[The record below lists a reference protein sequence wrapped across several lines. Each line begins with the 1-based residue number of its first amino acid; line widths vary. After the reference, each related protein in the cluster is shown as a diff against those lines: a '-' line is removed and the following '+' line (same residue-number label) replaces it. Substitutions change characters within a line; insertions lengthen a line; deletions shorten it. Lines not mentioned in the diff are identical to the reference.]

1 MTWFIAYGI
10 GAVLLL
16 VIMNVGLIW
25 KGKTASRP
33 KTLDQKV
40 RGEAVRL
47 KPSSEP
53 QAERP
58 ELQRRPILADA
69 PVESL
74 VETSDEAVDESSS
87 RPPLTESVSGNTSAD
102 VRPVRVMTVFLLGA
116 FVTIL
121 NQTLMNVAL
130 PHMMNEFNVSADTI
144 QWLITGYMLIN
155 GVLVPISAYLVQT
168 FSSRDL
174 FLFAMGSFGVGSL
187 ISALAPSF
195 ALLLTGRLVQAIG
208 AGIIMPLMMNVFLA
222 IFPPQSRGKAMGV
235 MGLTMIFAPAV
246 GPTLSGWIVEN
257 YSWRILFYIS
267 LPFALIS
274 VILAIFWL
282 KNVLALTRPKLDVL
296 GTFLS
301 VIGFGALLY
310 GLSRAGSLGW
320 GSGEVRGTIAVGL
333 VALIWFVLHSLRVP
347 NPILEMRVF
356 RYNIFT
362 MTSLVSALVTMA
374 MFSAM
379 VILPIYLQNIRGF
392 SPIQAGL
399 LLLPGALVMGVMSPI
414 AGALF
419 DRIGA
424 RPLAIIGLLITVYTT
439 WEFTRLS
446 DGTSYGSIMLLYTI
460 RMFGMSLM
468 MMTVMTEGLN
478 QLPRALNPHGTAM
491 ANTVRQVAG
500 SLGTALL
507 VTVMTNRT
515 TVHVDQM
522 IASVSTTDPLVMEQF
537 NKLTHSISLS
547 AGLPE
552 SLAQPVAQTLLWGT
566 VQKEAVIAGINDA
579 FIWATVIAAAALFFS
594 FFIRRARPE
603 STQPGEAP
611 KQPQQEQYAKNDV
624 PSVQG
629 STFTPSKI

>member
-1 MTWFIAYGI
+1 MTWVIVYGI

-16 VIMNVGLIW
+16 VMINVGLIW
-25 KGKTASRP
+25 KGKTASRRDVSDE
-33 KTLDQKV
+33 TV
-40 RGEAVRL
+40 RDEALRL
-47 KPSSEP
+47 KPSSES
-53 QAERP
+53 QGARQDQQQGA
-58 ELQRRPILADA
+58 LLAD
-69 PVESL
+69 PSTQVSVEPST
-74 VETSDEAVDESSS
+74 ETVDATMVKPALPY
-87 RPPLTESVSGNTSAD
+87 RAAD
-102 VRPVRVMTVFLLGA
+102 GMSQEVRPVRVMTVFLLGA

-174 FLFAMGSFGVGSL
+174 FLFAMGSFGIGSL

-195 ALLLTGRLVQAIG
+195 AFLLTGRLVQAIG

-222 IFPPQSRGKAMGV
+222 IFPPESRGKAMGI

-257 YSWRILFYIS
+257 YSWRLLFYIS
-267 LPFALIS
+267 LPFALVS
-274 VILAIFWL
+274 VVLAVFWL
-282 KNVLALTRPKLDVL
+282 KNVLTLTRPKLDVL
-296 GTFLS
+296 GTILS

-320 GSGEVRGTIAVGL
+320 GSGEVRGTIVLGI
-333 VALIWFVLHSLRVP
+333 VALIWFVLHSLRIP

-356 RYNIFT
+356 RYDIFA

-424 RPLAIIGLLITVYTT
+424 RPLAIVGLLITVYTT

-460 RMFGMSLM
+460 RMFGMALM

-537 NKLTHSISLS
+537 NQLTHTLSLS
-547 AGLPE
+547 TGIPQSSAQP
-552 SLAQPVAQTLLWGT
+552 LAQMLLWGT
-566 VQKEAVIAGINDA
+566 VQKEAVIKGINDA
-579 FIWATVIAAAALFFS
+579 FIWATVIALLALIFS

-603 STQPGEAP
+603 LRKPGEAP
-611 KQPQQEQYAKNDV
+611 QKPQQEHLVKNDG

-629 STFTPSKI
+629 STLIPSKR

>member
-1 MTWFIAYGI
+1 MSWLIFYII

-16 VIMNVGLIW
+16 VSLNIILLRKSNKAPHNMSRSIQNT
-25 KGKTASRP
+25 KMPDHGKTDA
-33 KTLDQKV
+33 QIAE
-40 RGEAVRL
+40 GGGRL
-47 KPSSEP
+47 
-53 QAERP
+53 
-58 ELQRRPILADA
+58 
-69 PVESL
+69 
-74 VETSDEAVDESSS
+74 ESSNEALTAPALDVS
-87 RPPLTESVSGNTSAD
+87 RSVAGAAISSD
-102 VRPVRVMTVFLLGA
+102 VRPVQVMIVFLLGA

-130 PHMMNEFNVSADTI
+130 PHMMNEFNVSADTV

-174 FLFAMGSFGVGSL
+174 FIFAMGSFGLGSL
-187 ISALAPSF
+187 ISALSPSF
-195 ALLLTGRLVQAIG
+195 AVLLTGRLVQAIG

-222 IFPPQSRGKAMGV
+222 IFPPESRGKAMGV
-235 MGLTMIFAPAV
+235 MGLTMIFAPAI

-257 YSWRILFYIS
+257 YSWRLLFYIS
-267 LPFALIS
+267 LPFAFVS
-274 VILAIFWL
+274 VILAVFWL
-282 KNVLALTRPKLDVL
+282 KNVLPLTRPKLDVL
-296 GTFLS
+296 GTVLS

-320 GSGEVRGTIAVGL
+320 GSGEVRGTIAVGVL
-333 VALIWFVLHSLRVP
+333 ALIWFVFHSLRVP

-356 RYNIFT
+356 RYDIFA
-362 MTSLVSALVTMA
+362 MTSLVSALVTLA

-419 DRIGA
+419 DRVGA
-424 RPLAIIGLLITVYTT
+424 RPLAIIGLLITVFTT
-439 WEFTRLS
+439 WEFTHLS
-446 DGTSYGSIMLLYTI
+446 DSTSYGSIIWLYTI
-460 RMFGMSLM
+460 RAFGMSLM

-478 QLPRALNPHGTAM
+478 QLPRVLNPHGTAM

-522 IASVSTTDPLVMEQF
+522 ISSVTSTDPLVMEKF
-537 NKLTHSISLS
+537 TELSGALS
-547 AGLPE
+547 ATSGIPDE
-552 SLAQPVAQTLLWGT
+552 AARPLAQMLLWGT
-566 VQKEAVIAGINDA
+566 VQKEAMIAGINDA
-579 FIWATVIAAAALFFS
+579 FVWATAIAALALFFS
-594 FFIRRARPE
+594 FFIRRARPDGGVPE
-603 STQPGEAP
+603 KDQEKEGGEAA
-611 KQPQQEQYAKNDV
+611 YA
-624 PSVQG
+624 SG
-629 STFTPSKI
+629 SSLTPSEQKA